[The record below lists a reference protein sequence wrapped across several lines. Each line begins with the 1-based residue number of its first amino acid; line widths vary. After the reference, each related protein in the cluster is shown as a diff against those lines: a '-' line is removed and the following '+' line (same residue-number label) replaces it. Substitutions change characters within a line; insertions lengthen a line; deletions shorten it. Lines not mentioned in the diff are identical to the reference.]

1 MSHGAEH
8 PRGMPHGGDER
19 GIIASSLLKIV
30 LALAV
35 VGFLALEAG
44 SILFTRLTIQDT
56 AERVASDAADSY
68 DDSGNVE
75 VARETAVESLTD
87 HDEDAKLKK
96 FVVNPL
102 NGNVR
107 IVIRKRAST
116 LVADKV
122 GFLKDLTLAEG
133 DAVGHPPEA

>member
-1 MSHGAEH
+1 MTLAAAC
-8 PRGMPHGGDER
+8 PRREPRSSDER
-19 GIIASSLLKIV
+19 GIIAASLLKIV

-35 VGFLALEAG
+35 VGFLAIEAG

-56 AERVASDAADSY
+56 AERVASAGAASY
-68 DDSGNVE
+68 DDTQSVE
-75 VARETAVESLTD
+75 VARNAAVEALVD
-87 HDEDAKLKK
+87 HDEEAKLKK

-107 IVIRKRAST
+107 VVIRKRADT

>member
-1 MSHGAEH
+1 MTVAASF
-8 PRGMPHGGDER
+8 PRREPRWGDER
-19 GIIASSLLKIV
+19 GIIATSLIKIV

-35 VGFLALEAG
+35 VGFLAIEAG

-56 AERVASDAADSY
+56 AERVASAGAASF
-68 DDSGNVE
+68 DDTQSVE
-75 VARETAVESLTD
+75 LAREAAVQSLED
-87 HDEDAKLKK
+87 HDDEAKLKK

-107 IVIRKRAST
+107 VVIRKRANT
-116 LVADKV
+116 MVADKV
-122 GFLKDLTLAEG
+122 GFLKDLTLAGG